1 MSCQKPD
8 KPVNPALQ
16 QENNKNLQ
24 ALIAAREAQDAKWSF
39 KPTQD
44 QVQSAKRLVSSFT
57 GDLTNQ
63 TQRK

>member
-1 MSCQKPD
+1 MSCNTRYWTSMSCQKPE
-8 KPVNPALQ
+8 KPANPALH

-44 QVQSAKRLVSSFT
+44 Q
-57 GDLTNQ
+57 GLTNPNQ
-63 TQRK
+63 KK

>member
-8 KPVNPALQ
+8 KPANPALH

-39 KPTQD
+39 KPNAFGGD
-44 QVQSAKRLVSSFT
+44 Q
-57 GDLTNQ
+57 GLTNPNQ
-63 TQRK
+63 KK

>member
-1 MSCQKPD
+1 MSCQKPE
-8 KPVNPALQ
+8 KPANPALH

-44 QVQSAKRLVSSFT
+44 Q
-57 GDLTNQ
+57 GLTNP
-63 TQRK
+63 TQKK